1 MERQSASG
9 DVRRAAMSSF
19 LGSAIEWYDF
29 TIFSTAAAL
38 VFGSAFFP
46 AGDPTTQSLLAFATL
61 GIGFLARP
69 LGGAVAGHLGDR
81 LGRKTTLLLTLSIM
95 GVATA
100 AIGLLPTYGQAGLVA
115 PVLLV
120 VCRLVQGFSA
130 GGEWAGAALM
140 AVEHAPTHRRGLW
153 GSFVQSGTPFGVIL
167 AILVFLAVQIGL
179 GADAFVAWGWR
190 VPFLLSFVLLGL
202 AMYIRLRVA
211 ESPVFVA
218 VRKAKPTRTPLLR
231 VFRERPR
238 QLVIAALTFVGCNA
252 IGYVF
257 LSFLLAYG
265 TGVLRL
271 DRGTILL
278 VSLVG
283 GVAWCGANIVGG
295 ALADRLGRRS
305 IYVVGY
311 LLFAAWAFPFFAL
324 VNTAAPLLM
333 CLAVAVLCIAIGLT
347 FGPQAALFA
356 ELFPPAFRYSGAS
369 LAMAIGSILGGAF
382 APLIATF
389 LLAETGT
396 VFAVSSYMAA
406 VAIISLVAV
415 LALRERELGDMRAAD
430 ERQRAVSARSGAPV
444 PDEAGR

>member
-9 DVRRAAMSSF
+9 DLRRAATSSF

-29 TIFSTAAAL
+29 TIFSTASAL

-46 AGDPTTQSLLAFATL
+46 AGDPTTQTLLAFATL

-81 LGRKTTLLLTLSIM
+81 LGRKTTLILTLSIM

-100 AIGLLPTYGQAGLVA
+100 AIGVLPTYSQAGLVA

-120 VCRLVQGFSA
+120 VCRLLQGFSA

-167 AILVFLAVQIGL
+167 AILVFLAVQMGL

-218 VRKAKPTRTPLLR
+218 VSKAESTRAPVLR

-238 QLVIAALTFVGCNA
+238 TLVIAALTFVGCNA

-257 LSFLLAYG
+257 LSFLLSYG
-265 TGVLRL
+265 TGALGL

-283 GVAWCGANIVGG
+283 AVAWCGANIVGG
-295 ALADRLGRRS
+295 ALADRVGRRS
-305 IYVVGY
+305 VYVAGY
-311 LLFAAWAFPFFAL
+311 VLFAVWAFPFFAL

-333 CLAVAVLCIAIGLT
+333 CLAVAVLCTAIGLT

-389 LLAETGT
+389 LLARTGT
-396 VFAVSSYMAA
+396 VFAVSSYMAV

-415 LALRERELGDMRAAD
+415 SALREGELGEMRAED
-430 ERQRAVSARSGAPV
+430 ERQRAGSAHSGVPV
-444 PDEAGR
+444 HDEVG